1 MKNTLILDID
11 RGGICNCIDAI
22 HDKTNTLFIEA
33 HSPTY
38 DSLIFNVLDGE
49 YSKNLSYIKKG
60 DSFLVEI
67 PKECFIDHLQFT
79 LNIGGAGS
87 VITLYFLCN
96 QVQDAG
102 NLLIKQQTEKGYILR
117 SFIKNTT
124 GVPIATRDSLGV
136 VKIGNGLDIEGDGN
150 LSSKGGEIESLTQ
163 EDIDRILI

>member
-11 RGGICNCIDAI
+11 KGGICDCISTV
-22 HDKTNTLFIEA
+22 HDKTNRLFVEA
-33 HSPTY
+33 YSLSHDT
-38 DSLIFNVLDGE
+38 LIFNVLDEG
-49 YSKNLSYIKKG
+49 YSKNLLYEKTG

-96 QVQDAG
+96 QVQDVG

-150 LSSKGGEIESLTQ
+150 LSSKGGEIESMTQ